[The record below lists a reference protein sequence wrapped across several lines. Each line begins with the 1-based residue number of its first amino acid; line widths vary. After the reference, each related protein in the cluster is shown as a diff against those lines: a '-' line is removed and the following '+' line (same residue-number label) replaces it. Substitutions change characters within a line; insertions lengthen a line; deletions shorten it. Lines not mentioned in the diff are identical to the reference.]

1 MSENI
6 FKNRLDKIEA
16 QGNWDLGISET
27 EAASYRNQLVPEDYS
42 VTDWEEDEVVLS
54 SFELLTDY
62 LAENQSV
69 ARYAVDQATT
79 GQTENPAEYMRDLT
93 SRIAAP
99 ISLANSLKDAPEDIK
114 EAYRTMKSRWDKAS
128 ITGAGE
134 FAGAAVDY
142 ASDVAFSPEGL
153 ATIGGLLSGVPTMG
167 VGTAVTAAARK
178 TAQVAGQNA
187 LTKAVKSSYAVA
199 AKNPLTATT
208 LVGAGQGLVYSHM
221 AQELDISADIKS
233 EEDYS
238 YLETLGGGVLGAGIG
253 FGLSKGIGLYTNS
266 KIGNKAFREST
277 EPQKEL
283 SIPDGARAFDDALE
297 GQWMPA
303 SGGSII
309 EEAMRLDGNRITKT
323 VDGTDNASARSTS
336 DDAMDAA
343 AQKFADDLGGG
354 EKTKKEILA
363 RIRAASDNETT
374 VEGKTNAFKQ
384 AVFTVAADISG
395 NFYGKAAGVLS
406 PITKFSGTAAQLQ
419 KKLSHEFGIT
429 ADLLTPQQKVV
440 EKDLSE
446 VQREVTG
453 KINERF
459 RAIVETLSI
468 SEIDTKFA
476 VDINAALSKNL
487 RSKKPIKYDAFDD
500 ATNSAIIKASA
511 EIKGL
516 YNEMG
521 IDLSKIK
528 VIDKLTEDY
537 VPRMWSRSVIEKNQD
552 ELIGLFQTEAKMSKA
567 QAKATV
573 KSMLDV
579 KNQVDGGGGGGGHFF
594 SAKRKINTIG
604 DDSKF
609 EKFLNNDVLGTLHA
623 YTFQY
628 GKSVAKHRVLGVK
641 DFNEFKGFYVN
652 RIKEEMEEAGQTFTP
667 KIQAQIEKLYRTA
680 TGEGMERYGAK
691 TQLAVDAYSFTN
703 RVALLGLATVS
714 SLTEVFLNISK
725 AGVKNSL
732 KGFGEAMEQSHKR
745 ITKDLESELMTK
757 NGMTAK
763 EALSEMRNFSIHVD
777 QALAQVGDR
786 LAGDEL
792 MTVGLQNASNKFFRA
807 NLLDQ
812 WTKFVQNVSHSSGKS
827 LINENIEK
835 LAVRYKN
842 RALDSD
848 GEVLAGELRELDIDS
863 EKAVAWYNSGAKR
876 TDEFYKNDFLGG
888 VARYTNSV
896 VLQPTAMS
904 GLKPLLFSNPKTAVF
919 FQLLSYPAAFTNT
932 VLKGAVKS
940 LIKAPKRNSG
950 KIAVAGLMMTGMA
963 RWTNYVRTGGE
974 SERGKDT
981 SEILAASI
989 ARWGGNGLLLDSFQR
1004 AQKATKYTKSNLS
1017 YAAMPFGPAISDSI
1031 SLIQQGIIPT
1041 VGYKVPLL
1049 SGSYFGKQVLG
1060 EPTVRRYRQGLR
1072 EAQTDV
1078 FGGLIEEFDETPKA
1092 MKFNIGGVVGK
1103 AVPAITNLFKKGG
1116 DDLLEDSLP
1125 VSLAGD
1131 VNGTLTTSTRGLIK
1145 PEFIQDTASKIEGS
1159 LSLRLSQGDV
1169 GLDEISSVELAEA
1182 NISTMFNSKIG
1193 SLDDAEKSVNFQ
1205 KALKESNPVKAKEAL
1220 TDYQKELGYT
1230 DDQIFAFKIIEDIE
1244 DVSDSKNII
1253 KGDIAE
1259 DIKELQKVYNDINIK
1274 VTASDRAKA
1283 ETAKFD
1289 EDSLDATHD
1298 FLTVIIKDTQPLI
1311 SDEGAPI
1318 VARDAIIKIAAKGN
1332 VNFSKFKAP
1341 KLKAIDKPNASLTD
1355 AEREK
1360 ALAKHIEN
1368 SVEKVKIY
1376 RTIKTFKDSE
1386 FNVAFP
1392 FAREIGTH
1400 VGTRGVAQTIK
1411 MRDAV
1416 FDVYDGEKAG
1426 DIYMSFK
1433 NRMPQEDE
1441 FVSQFN
1447 LLEKAAQLNKRKID
1461 EVEMQEGYVNVT
1473 NPLMYKGETA
1483 VNTWSADKILADLEG
1498 VNELLVNIEE
1508 SGGSITKSTIT
1519 NLKALHKRALALQ
1532 VEPRET
1538 IVESLEHELMKNEL
1552 TIDLRTELQDLGFD
1566 AIKYVNEIEH
1576 GFKGESEFSYIL
1588 FEPQQFKLTTS
1599 AKFDSKDPRHAY
1611 AIGSIVK
1618 GVTKGVKAFVPKMD
1632 SGYYSFAQREA
1643 MQMQQKAGTGD
1654 VMLKRL
1660 KDKGVSDEELE
1671 WTNAQETFSGKPE
1684 VTQEE
1689 LVKHFEDT
1697 EFDFDVYVGKPKA
1710 KEKLEEEQ
1718 SYDDADMPMDELE
1731 DDIYGPGG
1739 ERYDDQEDFLEWVE
1753 TNHPYE
1759 SQIMDDFLEAE
1770 DDDAWETLYDEMHSK
1785 FKAVESNKQGADFAT
1800 VDMHLDFAFEGRDT
1814 QNYRE
1819 VVIALPS
1826 KFKKVDKD
1834 YLHSHFPDVPN
1845 PVAHIRL
1852 ADIEDIDDSFN
1863 RTLLVDEVQAD
1874 AQQEAKKL
1882 GGYATKETLAARK
1895 ELEDTFD
1902 DRRVDL
1908 NEKQDVLREE
1918 IEKVEK
1924 DGEEY
1929 NRIRDEIVK
1938 ITEEKD
1944 KLLQDAS
1951 ETNFFDPNYQVVPD
1965 LPFKSEKRWA
1975 LQGLRKAMM
1984 TAAEEGYDQVALT
1997 TGRMQAV
2004 RNKKIGQIQ
2013 EVVLYPFDSKNLN
2026 DGVWSVQGVRGG
2038 ATETNDF
2045 IVTFKTFNEAEKGL
2059 PKLIG
2064 EENTKELL
2072 SAKQADDGEYSLKKA
2087 MEFKDGGQKFMDF
2100 YDKTLM
2106 KLWKNNFAKKYDT
2119 DITMVEYAQNDET
2132 IKLPTLKLTEKMRED
2147 ILKGQKMFAEGG
2159 YVDDGNAKVCK
2170 AVHALKKNIARGKN

>member
-62 LAENQSV
+62 LAENQSI

-142 ASDVAFSPEGL
+142 ASDIAFSPEGL

-187 LTKAVKSSYAVA
+187 LTKAVKSSYAVS

-208 LVGAGQGLVYSHM
+208 LVGAGHGLVYSHIL
-221 AQELDISADIKS
+221 QELDISADIKS
-233 EEDYS
+233 EEDYN

-297 GQWMPA
+297 GEWMPA

-537 VPRMWSRSVIEKNQD
+537 VPRMWSRSAIEKNQD
-552 ELIGLFQTEAKMSKA
+552 ELVSLFQTEAKMSKA

-904 GLKPLLFSNPKTAVF
+904 GLRPLLFSNPKTAVF

-1116 DDLLEDSLP
+1116 DDLLENSLP

-1145 PEFIQDTASKIEGS
+1145 PEFIQDTTSKIEGS

-1386 FNVAFP
+1386 FNVSFP

-1400 VGTRGVAQTIK
+1400 VGTKGVAQTIK

-1426 DIYMSFK
+1426 NVYMSFK
-1433 NRMPQEDE
+1433 NKKPQEDE

-1447 LLEKAAQLNKRKID
+1447 MLEKVAQVNKRKIG

-1519 NLKALHKRALALQ
+1519 NLKALHKRALELG

-1538 IVESLEHELMKNEL
+1538 IVETLEHELMKNEL
-1552 TIDLRTELQDLGFD
+1552 TIDLRTELQGLGFD

-1599 AKFDSKDPRHAY
+1599 AAFDSTDPRQAY
-1611 AIGSIVK
+1611 AIGSLVR
-1618 GVTKGVKAFVPKMD
+1618 GVQKAFAPKKV
-1632 SGYYSFAQREA
+1632 SGLFSEAEKAAQQLQGSKPRAGQSFLNE
-1643 MQMQQKAGTGD
+1643 MKNVTPD
-1654 VMLKRL
+1654 
-1660 KDKGVSDEELE
+1660 ELE
-1671 WTNAQETFSGKPE
+1671 WTGANARFGNNKPVTKEE
-1684 VTQEE
+1684 VQGFFEE
-1689 LVKHFEDT
+1689 ND
-1697 EFDFDVYVGKPKA
+1697 FDFEVQVGRSRPEEIEAVDDMPTLSGSEDEEVALFENWLADNKPFERDMMDDLLDEDPDA
-1710 KEKLEEEQ
+1710 WDEM
-1718 SYDDADMPMDELE
+1718 YDDLIGEWRE
-1731 DDIYGPGG
+1731 NTGG
-1739 ERYDDQEDFLEWVE
+1739 
-1753 TNHPYE
+1753 
-1759 SQIMDDFLEAE
+1759 M
-1770 DDDAWETLYDEMHSK
+1770 
-1785 FKAVESNKQGADFAT
+1785 GDFAT
-1800 VDMHLDFAFEGRDT
+1800 QQAHLDYSFEGRDT
-1814 QNYRE
+1814 KNYRE
-1819 VVIALPS
+1819 LVISIPD
-1826 KFKKVDKD
+1826 KYKKVKAD
-1834 YLHSHFPDVPN
+1834 YENMVHHPDSKN
-1845 PVAHIRL
+1845 QIAHVRL
-1852 ADIEDIDDSFN
+1852 ADIEQTDDAFN
-1863 RTLLVDEVQAD
+1863 KTLLIDEIQSD
-1874 AQQEAKKL
+1874 AHQTATGKEGK
-1882 GGYATKETLAARK
+1882 GYATLADEQKLKEMITQARESNRVNGYSDK
-1895 ELEDTFD
+1895 MNALDNIEDKIDQLDDMIDDNIISEEEYFRRKNELEVEIQEISTRPVDAEAQELEEKVIDFSMELED
-1902 DRRVDL
+1902 
-1908 NEKQDVLREE
+1908 K
-1918 IEKVEK
+1918 
-1924 DGEEY
+1924 
-1929 NRIRDEIVK
+1929 
-1938 ITEEKD
+1938 
-1944 KLLQDAS
+1944 
-1951 ETNFFDPNYQVVPD
+1951 VPD
-1965 LPFKSEKRWA
+1965 LPLRKDKQWGA
-1975 LQGLRKAMM
+1975 AGLRQAMKV
-1984 TAAEEGYDQVALT
+1984 AAEEGYDQVALT
-1997 TGRMQAV
+1997 TGRLQAE
-2004 RNKKIGQIQ
+2004 RNRKIGDIN
-2013 EVVLYPFDSKNLN
+2013 EAIFYKNPSEN
-2026 DGVWSVQGVRGG
+2026 STGWSVQGIRNEDEGMGDFLISFDSYEEGVERLPKIIGKENTEKLL
-2038 ATETNDF
+2038 ATTPDDLGDYALKQPM
-2045 IVTFKTFNEAEKGL
+2045 TFKQG
-2059 PKLIG
+2059 G
-2064 EENTKELL
+2064 
-2072 SAKQADDGEYSLKKA
+2072 KKYA
-2087 MEFKDGGQKFMDF
+2087 DF
-2100 YDKTLM
+2100 YDGTLQ
-2106 KLWKNNFAKKYDT
+2106 KIWKRDFAKKYNV
-2119 DITMVEYAQNDET
+2119 DIKMVEYKQGNKT
-2132 IKLPTLKLTEKMRED
+2132 VKLPTLEMTDKMRED
-2147 ILKGQKMFAEGG
+2147 IKLGLKMFAEGG
-2159 YVDDGNAKVCK
+2159 YVDDGNTKTCK
-2170 AVHALKKNIARGKN
+2170 SVAVLKKTIAKGKI

>member
-6 FKNRLDKIEA
+6 FNYTLNKVEA
-16 QGNWDLGISET
+16 QGNWDLSISET

-79 GQTENPAEYMRDLT
+79 GQTEDPAEYMRDLT

-99 ISLANSLKDAPEDIK
+99 ISLANSLKDAPEEIK
-114 EAYRTMKSRWDKAS
+114 EAYRTMKTRWDKAS

-142 ASDVAFSPEGL
+142 AGDVAFSPEGL
-153 ATIGGLLSGVPTMG
+153 ATIGGLLSGATTMG

-178 TAQVAGQNA
+178 AAQVAGQNA
-187 LTKAVKSSYAVA
+187 LAKAVKSAYAVS

-208 LVGAGQGLVYSHM
+208 LVGAGQGLVYGHI
-221 AQELDISADIKS
+221 AQELDITSDIKS
-233 EEDYS
+233 EKDYS
-238 YLETLGGGVLGAGIG
+238 YLETLGGGVLGG
-253 FGLSKGIGLYTNS
+253 GIGLGLAKGVSKGVGLYKNS

-283 SIPDGARAFDDALE
+283 SISDAAKAFDDAVE
-297 GQWMPA
+297 GEWMPA

-309 EEAMRLDGNRITKT
+309 EEAMRLEGNRISKT
-323 VDGTDNASARSTS
+323 VDGTDNASARNASN
-336 DDAMDAA
+336 DAMDAA
-343 AQKFADDLGGG
+343 AQKFAEDLGGG

-374 VEGKTNAFKQ
+374 IEGKTNAFKQ

-429 ADLLTPQQKVV
+429 SEFLTPQQKVV

-468 SEIDTKFA
+468 NEIDTKFA

-487 RSKKPIKYDAFDD
+487 RSKKPVKYDAFDE

-552 ELIGLFQTEAKMSKA
+552 ELVGLFQTEAKMSKA

-573 KSMLDV
+573 KNMLDI

-628 GKSVAKHRVLGVK
+628 GKSIAKHRVLGVK
-641 DFNEFKGFYVN
+641 DFNEFKGFYIN
-652 RIKEEMEEAGQTFTP
+652 RIKAEMEEAGETFTP
-667 KIQAQIEKLYRTA
+667 KIQAQIEKLYRTS

-714 SLTEVFLNISK
+714 SLTEVFLNIGK
-725 AGVKNSL
+725 AGVRNSV
-732 KGFGEAMEQSHKR
+732 KGFSEAMEQSHKR

-807 NLLDQ
+807 NFLDQ

-827 LINENIEK
+827 LVNENIEK
-835 LAVRYKN
+835 LALRYKN
-842 RALDSD
+842 KALDSD
-848 GEVLAGELRELDIDS
+848 GEVLAGELRELGIDS
-863 EKAVAWYNSGAKR
+863 KKAVDWYNAGAKR

-950 KIAVAGLMMTGMA
+950 KLAIAGLMMTGMA

-1004 AQKATKYTKSNLS
+1004 AQTATKYTKSNLS

-1041 VGYKVPLL
+1041 VGYKVPVV

-1092 MKFNIGGVVGK
+1092 MKFNIGGIVSK
-1103 AVPAITNLFKKGG
+1103 AVPAITSLIKKGG
-1116 DDLLEDSLP
+1116 DDLLEQSLP
-1125 VSLAGD
+1125 ISLSGD
-1131 VNGTLTTSTRGLIK
+1131 VNGTLTTATRGLVK
-1145 PEFIQDTASKIEGS
+1145 PEFIEDTASKIEGS

-1169 GLDEISSVELAEA
+1169 GLDEISSMELAEA

-1205 KALKESNPVKAKEAL
+1205 KALKESNPIRAKEAL

-1230 DDQIFAFKIIEDIE
+1230 DDQLFAFQVIEDIK

-1259 DIKELQKVYNDINIK
+1259 DIKELQKVYNDVNIK
-1274 VTASDRAKA
+1274 ITASDRAKA
-1283 ETAKFD
+1283 EKAEFD

-1298 FLTVIIKDTQPLI
+1298 FLTVIVKDKQPLI
-1311 SDEGAPI
+1311 SNEGAPI
-1318 VARDAIIKIAAKGN
+1318 VARDAIIKIAANGN

-1341 KLKAIDKPNASLTD
+1341 KLKAVDKPDVSLTD

-1376 RTIKTFKDSE
+1376 RTIRTFKDSE
-1386 FNVAFP
+1386 FNVSFP
-1392 FAREIGTH
+1392 FSREIGTH
-1400 VGTRGVAQTIK
+1400 VGTKGVAQTIK

-1426 DIYMSFK
+1426 NVYMSFK
-1433 NRMPQEDE
+1433 DKKPQEDE
-1441 FVSQFN
+1441 FISQFN
-1447 LLEKAAQLNKRKID
+1447 MLKKAAQVNKRKID
-1461 EVEMQEGYVNVT
+1461 EVEMQEGYINVT

-1483 VNTWSADKILADLEG
+1483 VNTWSADKILSDLEG
-1498 VNELLVNIEE
+1498 INELLVNIEE

-1538 IVESLEHELMKNEL
+1538 IVEALEHDLMKNEL

-1566 AIKYVNEIEH
+1566 AIKYVNQIEH

-1599 AKFDSKDPRHAY
+1599 AAFDSADPRQAY
-1611 AIGSIVK
+1611 ALGSIVG
-1618 GVTKGVKAFVPKMD
+1618 GVTKGVKAFASKKA
-1632 SGYYSFAQREA
+1632 SGLFSEAEKAAKQLQGSKPRAGQSFLNE
-1643 MQMQQKAGTGD
+1643 MKNVTPD
-1654 VMLKRL
+1654 
-1660 KDKGVSDEELE
+1660 ELE
-1671 WTNAQETFSGKPE
+1671 WTGAKERFGNNKLATKEEVQEF
-1684 VTQEE
+1684 
-1689 LVKHFEDT
+1689 FEDND
-1697 EFDFDVYVGKPKA
+1697 FDFEVQVGRSRP
-1710 KEKLEEEQ
+1710 EEIEAV
-1718 SYDDADMPMDELE
+1718 DDMPTLVEGGEDNLEQFDAWLAENKPFELEMMDELLDE
-1731 DDIYGPGG
+1731 D
-1739 ERYDDQEDFLEWVE
+1739 
-1753 TNHPYE
+1753 TN
-1759 SQIMDDFLEAE
+1759 
-1770 DDDAWETLYDEMHSK
+1770 AWDEMYTELLDEWGKST
-1785 FKAVESNKQGADFAT
+1785 ERNPDFIT
-1800 VDMHLDFAFEGRDT
+1800 QPDHLLYSFEGKDT

-1819 VVIALPS
+1819 LVISIPD
-1826 KFKKVDKD
+1826 KYKKVDLD
-1834 YLHSHFPDVPN
+1834 YINTMHHPN
-1845 PVAHIRL
+1845 SKNQIAHVRL
-1852 ADIEDIDDSFN
+1852 ADIEQTDDAYSK
-1863 RTLLVDEVQAD
+1863 TLLVDEIQSDAHQTATGKSGRGYVTTEKAEELSLKRKKLEERRQEINNSNIAEEQKDELLDELLVDAEID
-1874 AQQEAKKL
+1874 AQVFEP
-1882 GGYATKETLAARK
+1882 Y
-1895 ELEDTFD
+1895 
-1902 DRRVDL
+1902 
-1908 NEKQDVLREE
+1908 
-1918 IEKVEK
+1918 
-1924 DGEEY
+1924 
-1929 NRIRDEIVK
+1929 
-1938 ITEEKD
+1938 
-1944 KLLQDAS
+1944 
-1951 ETNFFDPNYQVVPD
+1951 VPD
-1965 LPFKSEKRWA
+1965 LPLKKDKQWGA
-1975 LQGLRKAMM
+1975 VGLRQAMKV
-1984 TAAEEGYDQVALT
+1984 AAEEGYDQVALT
-1997 TGRMQAV
+1997 TGRLQAE
-2004 RNKKIGQIQ
+2004 RNRKIGDISEAIFYKQTGK
-2013 EVVLYPFDSKNLN
+2013 DST
-2026 DGVWSVQGVRGG
+2026 GWSVQGVRNEDEGMEDFLIQFDSYEEG
-2038 ATETNDF
+2038 VEKLPKIIGKENTEKLLATAPDDLGDYALKQPM
-2045 IVTFKTFNEAEKGL
+2045 TFKE
-2059 PKLIG
+2059 
-2064 EENTKELL
+2064 
-2072 SAKQADDGEYSLKKA
+2072 
-2087 MEFKDGGQKFMDF
+2087 GGQKYMDF
-2100 YDKTLM
+2100 YDGTLQ
-2106 KLWKNNFAKKYDT
+2106 KIWKRDFSEKYGV
-2119 DITMVEYAQNDET
+2119 DIKMVEYVQGNKTVE
-2132 IKLPTLKLTEKMRED
+2132 LPTIEVTDKMRED
-2147 ILKGQKMFAEGG
+2147 INRGLKMFAEGG
-2159 YVDDGNAKVCK
+2159 TVDGEGSKSCK
-2170 AVHALKKNIARGKN
+2170 TVSTLKKKLAQG